1 MSTRTRLSFDV
12 KSSPAATI
20 AIQIS
25 DPGDLQAENLPL
37 ETWGS
42 AEILANQLHAFA
54 PALPKADDE
63 LTLPVLEL
71 GAGTGIA
78 GLTAAAVWHT
88 TSVLTDLPPILPGI
102 QANVQL
108 NQKLLTLQGGQALS
122 GTLDWANPA
131 VLQLDQEQRSTWS
144 KAQII
149 LAADTVYS
157 EDHPQLLCNAITTW
171 LAPGSESRFIGCYP
185 LRVGYLDHIRDLWE
199 RLEASG
205 LECVHEGREMA
216 PAEWEEDT
224 PYEWCSWAW
233 KKS

>member
-12 KSSPAATI
+12 KSSPTSTI
-20 AIQIS
+20 CIQIS

-42 AEILANQLHAFA
+42 AEILANQLHRLA
-54 PALPKADDE
+54 PILPAADDE
-63 LTLPVLEL
+63 RTLPVLEL

-88 TSVLTDLPPILPGI
+88 TAVLTDLPPILPGI
-102 QANVQL
+102 EANVHM
-108 NQKLLTLQGGQALS
+108 NHDLLSSQSGQAFS
-122 GTLDWANPA
+122 GMLDWADPS
-131 VLQLDQEQRSTWS
+131 VLRVGLRPRSGWS

-157 EDHPQLLCNAITTW
+157 EDHPELLCNAITSW
-171 LAPGSESRFIGCYP
+171 LAPAPESRFVACYP
-185 LRVGYLDHIRDLWE
+185 LRIGYLDHIRDLWE
-199 RLEASG
+199 RLEAIG
-205 LECVHEGREMA
+205 LECVQEGREMA
-216 PAEWEEDT
+216 PPEWDEDT

-233 KKS
+233 RKD